1 MEVRGREKRQNPLI
15 IEALPRDDAREI
27 SGLKIGLAETEGFE
41 HPNFFAEI
49 RHFQ

>member
-27 SGLKIGLAETEGFE
+27 RGLKIGLAETEGFE
-41 HPNFFAEI
+41 YA
-49 RHFQ
+49 HFSMGISDF